1 MTTNA
6 RTERAP
12 GRRAGYVVAALLNA
26 AMLYAVHAW
35 PGWEALPFLTE
46 ETPQVLGLVTA
57 SIVAGLLANI
67 VYLVSDP
74 AWLRTLGDL
83 VTTSIGLA
91 ALIVIWQVF
100 PFDFTAY
107 SFDWELVAR
116 VLLVVGIVGSAIG
129 ILVAAGKLVRLS
141 VTQDLRHGPR
151 LRH

>member
-1 MTTNA
+1 MTTKA
-6 RTERAP
+6 QTDRAA

-26 AMLYAVHAW
+26 AMLYAVHVW
-35 PGWEALPFLTE
+35 PGWEVLPFLTE

-57 SIVAGLLANI
+57 SIVAGLLTNI

-74 AWLRTLGDL
+74 AWLRTVGDL

-116 VLLVVGIVGSAIG
+116 VLLVVAIVGSAIG

-141 VTQDLRHGPR
+141 VIQDVRHGPR

>member
-1 MTTNA
+1 
-6 RTERAP
+6 
-12 GRRAGYVVAALLNA
+12 VVAVLLNA

-35 PGWEALPFLTE
+35 PGWEVLPFLTE
-46 ETPQVLGLVTA
+46 ETTQVLGLVTA
-57 SIVAGLLANI
+57 SILASLLANL

-100 PFDFTAY
+100 PFDFTPY

-116 VLLVVGIVGSAIG
+116 VLLVVAIVGSAIG
-129 ILVAAGKLVRLS
+129 ILVAAGRLVRLS
-141 VTQDLRHGPR
+141 VIQDVRHGPR

>member
-1 MTTNA
+1 MTTKA
-6 RTERAP
+6 QTDRAA
-12 GRRAGYVVAALLNA
+12 GRRAGYVVAVLLNA
-26 AMLYAVHAW
+26 AMLYAVHVW
-35 PGWEALPFLTE
+35 PGWEVLPFLTE

-83 VTTSIGLA
+83 VTTSTGLA

-100 PFDFTAY
+100 PFDFTPY

-116 VLLVVGIVGSAIG
+116 VLLVVAIVGSAIG

-141 VTQDLRHGPR
+141 VIQDVRHGPR